1 MYLIISF
8 FFELHKLGVNDNMW
22 DFNFTNF
29 FIFSDEKIIRGTVS
43 GFGSMLGFET
53 ATRLKNGKKRTFW
66 KMEIYQENLY
76 TVMFRGG
83 FTKAKHFLKSILSVW
98 YGGIML
104 RPICFKRGE
113 WVLITSLREGGIWK
127 IKKVG
132 GSMVQGWVFL
142 KGGGWHFS

>member
-1 MYLIISF
+1 MRFQLHELFHF
-8 FFELHKLGVNDNMW
+8 FRWENNKRYCKWLWQYVRLWNCY
-22 DFNFTNF
+22 
-29 FIFSDEKIIRGTVS
+29 KI
-43 GFGSMLGFET
+43 
-53 ATRLKNGKKRTFW
+53 KKQGKKRTFW

-76 TVMFRGG
+76 TVMFRDG
-83 FTKAKHFLKSILSVW
+83 FTKGKHFLKSILSVW